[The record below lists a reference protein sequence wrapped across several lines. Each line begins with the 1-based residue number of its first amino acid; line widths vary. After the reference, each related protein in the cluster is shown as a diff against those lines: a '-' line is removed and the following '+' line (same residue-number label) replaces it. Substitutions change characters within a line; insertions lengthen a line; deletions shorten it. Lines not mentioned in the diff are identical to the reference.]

1 MRTCSAI
8 SLNENYVH
16 TLDRT
21 YPCKINAIG
30 LYKMSA
36 ININSFTVLWK
47 PLSPSWMPCIKH
59 PHSSV
64 CIRAR
69 PQALLLWDKQG
80 NGFTACQHLAGN
92 SPSLCLHLLADR
104 KPLSAAQAGR
114 TLHCPTHHVVL
125 TCTTCPEGGV
135 VSLAEWWEIGTRGYN
150 WSARSL
156 R

>member
-47 PLSPSWMPCIKH
+47 PLSPSWMLCVKH
-59 PHSSV
+59 PHSS
-64 CIRAR
+64 IRIR
-69 PQALLLWDKQG
+69 TCPQALLLWDKQG
-80 NGFTACQHLAGN
+80 NGFTTCQHLAGN
-92 SPSLCLHLLADR
+92 NPSLCLHLLADTANPSLLY
-104 KPLSAAQAGR
+104 KQAEPCISPLTVWCS
-114 TLHCPTHHVVL
+114 
-125 TCTTCPEGGV
+125 PEGSV
-135 VSLAEWWEIGTRGYN
+135 VSLAEGWEIGTTGYN
-150 WSARSL
+150 WSPRSL